1 MPPTI
6 SLPCPA
12 KPKRIII
19 ACDGTWQSTTTIEQE
34 HGPASNIGK
43 LCRIIASA
51 GAGVGENGAV
61 EEWQQVVWY
70 DAGVGTGRIS
80 AIEEAVEGKSHGLPI
95 ASH

>member
-1 MPPTI
+1 MHPTI
-6 SLPCPA
+6 SLPCRA

-19 ACDGTWQSTTTIEQE
+19 ACDGTWQSTTSLETD

-51 GAGVGENGAV
+51 GTSVGKHGAV

-80 AIEEAVEGKSHGLPI
+80 AIEQAVQGECRDLPT
-95 ASH
+95 ARH